1 MSILAFK
8 VKKKKKGSLFSHRK
22 EYSTDTTW
30 MNLENIIVRE
40 GNQIQKVIYYIITFI

>member
-8 VKKKKKGSLFSHRK
+8 VKKKKAVYSATGRK

-30 MNLENIIVRE
+30 MNLENR
-40 GNQIQKVIYYIITFI
+40 GKVTRYKRSYVI